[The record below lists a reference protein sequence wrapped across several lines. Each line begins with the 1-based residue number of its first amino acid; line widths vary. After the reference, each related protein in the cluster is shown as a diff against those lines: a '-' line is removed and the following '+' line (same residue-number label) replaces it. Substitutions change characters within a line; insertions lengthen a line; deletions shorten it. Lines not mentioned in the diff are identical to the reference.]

1 MDWNVL
7 VTVRPGFA
15 HEHSL
20 LGALARF
27 GVFRA
32 TPFRDVCAGRVEDV
46 PAFLEA
52 VREAGEAG
60 KPWVGYLARAIPAE
74 TVLSFTVET
83 LVERL
88 KEAVAPLVGRM
99 ADGTFC
105 VRLERRGLAGQVAST
120 DVERAIA
127 DHVYGLAQARG
138 IRLRTDLADPD
149 FTIAIETLGE
159 DCGVALVP
167 RAMRERYPFVQTR

>member
-27 GVFRA
+27 GTFRA

-46 PAFLEA
+46 AAFLEA
-52 VREAGEAG
+52 IREAAEAG
-60 KPWVGYLARAIPAE
+60 KPWVAYLARAIPAE
-74 TVLSFTVET
+74 SVLSFTPET
-83 LVERL
+83 VVERL
-88 KEAVAPLVGRM
+88 KEAVAPLLGRM
-99 ADGTFC
+99 ADGSFC
-105 VRLERRGLAGQVAST
+105 VRLERRGLAGQVASSE
-120 DVERAIA
+120 VERAIA
-127 DHVYGLAQARG
+127 DHVHALAQARG
-138 IRLRTDLADPD
+138 MRLRTDLSDPD
-149 FTIAIETLGE
+149 FVIAIETLGE
-159 DCGVALVP
+159 ECGVALLP